1 MLGVGVREVEVAPRR
16 AVARDRGGELP
27 ALAPR
32 DRHGHGVGARVV
44 GDALLV
50 ARHLADG
57 VPVGALLREGELG
70 EGVGAVGRVG
80 GGLLL
85 AAGPHE
91 LEGELALAQVAA
103 LEALGAAERHGGGLI
118 FLVFEGVEPLLGFDV
133 LAFGIGD
140 ADRCLRGHD
149 SVIAIS
155 RSIRIGKEME
165 RDAISRKVKRE
176 RVNHSAVSTAPEA
189 TLVFFTRIANGG
201 SINVVSD
208 DVAITIEER
217 EVVIPVFGLVLK
229 LYVDALR
236 RAG

>member
-1 MLGVGVREVEVAPRR
+1 
-16 AVARDRGGELP
+16 
-27 ALAPR
+27 
-32 DRHGHGVGARVV
+32 
-44 GDALLV
+44 
-50 ARHLADG
+50 
-57 VPVGALLREGELG
+57 
-70 EGVGAVGRVG
+70 
-80 GGLLL
+80 
-85 AAGPHE
+85 
-91 LEGELALAQVAA
+91 
-103 LEALGAAERHGGGLI
+103 
-118 FLVFEGVEPLLGFDV
+118 
-133 LAFGIGD
+133 
-140 ADRCLRGHD
+140 
-149 SVIAIS
+149 
-155 RSIRIGKEME
+155 ME